1 MMKTE
6 ITADEIVSLLQNTGY
21 RAMCEPSDINLT
33 VHSASQGMD
42 WEIYVGVTDESQATN
57 FLIFSHS
64 RFVNPVLFPVGRI
77 CNEFNTISPHGTAT
91 FGMADNQDM
100 TEDVMISVDFSIS
113 LIGGVAD
120 EWLEDS
126 ISRWELILEI
136 FDKKVREC
144 EEPTAKDESF

>member
-6 ITADEIVSLLQNTGY
+6 IAADEIVSLLQNEGY
-21 RAMCEPSDINLT
+21 RAVCEPSEINLT
-33 VHSASQGMD
+33 VHSASQGLA
-42 WEIYVGVTDESQATN
+42 WEIYVGVTDESEASD

-64 RFVNPVLFPVGRI
+64 RFVSPVLFPVGRI

-91 FGMADNQDM
+91 FGMDDNQDM
-100 TEDVMISVDFSIS
+100 TQDVMISVDFSIS

-144 EEPTAKDESF
+144 EEPAATDESF

>member
-21 RAMCEPSDINLT
+21 RAMCVPGDTNLT
-33 VHSASQGMD
+33 IHSASQGMD
-42 WEIYVGVTDESQATN
+42 WEIYVGVTDENQAAN

-64 RFVNPVLFPVGRI
+64 RFVNPILFPVGKI
-77 CNEFNTISPHGTAT
+77 CNEFNTVSPHGTAA
-91 FGMADNQDM
+91 FGMDDNQDL
-100 TEDVMISVDFSIS
+100 TENVMISVDFSIS

-136 FDKKVREC
+136 FEKKVREC
-144 EEPTAKDESF
+144 EEPSAPDESF

>member
-21 RAMCEPSDINLT
+21 RAVCVPSDINLT
-33 VHSASQGMD
+33 IHSASQGMD
-42 WEIYVGVTDESQATN
+42 WEIYVGVTDESQASN

-77 CNEFNTISPHGTAT
+77 CNEFNTVSPHGTAT
-91 FGMADNQDM
+91 FGMDDNQDM
-100 TEDVMISVDFSIS
+100 TQDVMISVDFSIS

-144 EEPTAKDESF
+144 EEACSKDDPF

>member
-6 ITADEIVSLLQNTGY
+6 ITADEIVSLLQNEGY
-21 RAMCEPSDINLT
+21 RAVCEPSDINLT
-33 VHSASQGMD
+33 IHSASQGLA
-42 WEIYVGVTDESQATN
+42 WEIYVGVTDTTEASN
-57 FLIFSHS
+57 YLIFSHT

-77 CNEFNTISPHGTAT
+77 CNEFNTVSPHGTAT
-91 FGMADNQDM
+91 FGMDDNQEM

-144 EEPTAKDESF
+144 EEPAAVDEPF

>member
-6 ITADEIVSLLQNTGY
+6 ITADEIVSLLQNEGY
-21 RAMCEPSDINLT
+21 RAVCEPSDINLT
-33 VHSASQGMD
+33 IHSASQGMD

-144 EEPTAKDESF
+144 EEPSAQNDPF